1 MQIGEARQ
9 GDVIVLTPA
18 GRIDTTT
25 SGALETRLAS
35 ALAGASPHLVVD
47 LSAVDYISSAGLRVL
62 LVAARRVQAAGGRL
76 ALCAMGQPVRQVFQ
90 LAGFLPLFTIQDTR
104 EAAVAGLAGPPPGL
118 PPKPLP
124 KQ

>member
-9 GDVIVLTPA
+9 DGVMVLTPA
-18 GRIDTTT
+18 GRVDTTT

-35 ALAGASPHLVVD
+35 ALSGPAPHLVVD

-62 LVAARRVQAAGGRL
+62 LVAARRVQTTGGRL
-76 ALCAMGQPVRQVFQ
+76 ALCGMGYPVRQVFQ

-104 EAAVAGLAGPPPGL
+104 DAAVAALAAP
-118 PPKPLP
+118 PPKPP
-124 KQ
+124 SKQ